1 MTTMSRRPSS
11 RFLQRA
17 LSSANALGD
26 PYRLSILQRAVLVPY
41 FGLGSLMDPKRG
53 DLVAGLGDVTA
64 SPALTKLTAAMKQNA
79 AGQQLLANKP
89 FLSSANLDP
98 VELRKMPAKTLGKEY
113 IDFMDSHHFSADE
126 R

>member
-53 DLVAGLGDVTA
+53 DLVAGSVDVTA
-64 SPALTKLTAAMKQNA
+64 SDNQ
-79 AGQQLLANKP
+79 
-89 FLSSANLDP
+89 S
-98 VELRKMPAKTLGKEY
+98 R
-113 IDFMDSHHFSADE
+113 
-126 R
+126 